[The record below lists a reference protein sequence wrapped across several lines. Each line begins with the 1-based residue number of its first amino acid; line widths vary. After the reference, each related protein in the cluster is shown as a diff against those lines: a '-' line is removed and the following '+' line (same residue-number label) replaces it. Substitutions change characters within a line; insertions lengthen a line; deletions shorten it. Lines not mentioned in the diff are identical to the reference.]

1 VSLLDSL
8 GYRAKLK
15 TIAATDTT
23 YNPLDSRQKVQA
35 GLSVYYGLYLAASE
49 FLGPRWTSCQSFRR
63 DSPTNL
69 NVAEFCD
76 PRFDATV
83 RSALAAESAN
93 SPDATRLWAKADR
106 QYTDQAPFVDL
117 VTPSTTDFVSRRV
130 GDYQYNPAQG
140 ALIDQLWVR

>member
-1 VSLLDSL
+1 L
-8 GYRAKLK
+8 GRA
-15 TIAATDTT
+15 AAADRAEDATGVH
-23 YNPLDSRQKVQA
+23 LA
-35 GLSVYYGLYLAASE
+35 LGVYYGLYLAASE
-49 FLGPRWTSCQSFRR
+49 FLGPRWTSCQSFRPG
-63 DSPTNL
+63 SPANL

-93 SPDATRLWAKADR
+93 SPAATNLWAKADR
-106 QYTDQAPFVDL
+106 QFTDQAAFVDF

-130 GDYQYNPAQG
+130 GDYQYNPVQG